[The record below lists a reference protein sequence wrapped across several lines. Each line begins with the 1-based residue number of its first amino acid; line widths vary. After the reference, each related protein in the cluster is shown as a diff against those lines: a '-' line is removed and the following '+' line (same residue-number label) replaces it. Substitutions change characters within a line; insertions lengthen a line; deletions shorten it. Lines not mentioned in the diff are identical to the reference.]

1 VSLWP
6 IIPSSWDA
14 SLQIT
19 LQRWPL
25 LMQAHCS
32 LVAAPIRVGTHIGFN
47 YLIVRANTCLRVD
60 TPILVIA
67 GGRNAW
73 VGRSSREL
81 SFPSECWT
89 EVAMIAIESLRVR
102 EHRPLVHSS
111 TPEQGAAVERRTL
124 QLAVWLASG
133 PPSQPEFCIRS
144 GQGLWLVSG
153 LPHSPRPQH
162 FGPRF
167 DP

>member
-1 VSLWP
+1 
-6 IIPSSWDA
+6 
-14 SLQIT
+14 
-19 LQRWPL
+19 
-25 LMQAHCS
+25 MKAHSS
-32 LVAAPIRVGTHIGFN
+32 LVAAPIRVGAHIGFN
-47 YLIVRANTCLRVD
+47 YLIVWANACLRVD

-67 GGRNAW
+67 GSGNAR

-89 EVAMIAIESLRVR
+89 EVAIIAIESLRMR

-111 TPEQGAAVERRTL
+111 KPEQGAAVERRTQ
-124 QLAVWLASG
+124 QLVVWLASG
-133 PPSQPEFCIRS
+133 QPSQPESCIRS
-144 GQGLWLVSG
+144 GQGFWLVSG

-162 FGPRF
+162 SGPRS